1 MIIFF
6 FFPSVLTGCLNVFG
20 KTVLRNDSSKQTDVV
35 HGLQCRQQQDLL
47 DFKVVVC
54 CFNTDLG
61 IKKKKK
67 AAKMRLQ
74 QLAPYVD
81 I

>member
-1 MIIFF
+1 M
-6 FFPSVLTGCLNVFG
+6 
-20 KTVLRNDSSKQTDVV
+20 LRNDSSKQTDVV
-35 HGLQCRQQQDLL
+35 HGLQCRQQQDLLL